1 MPQYLLRLPEDD
13 ALYVTLMKPKAM
25 AILFDDINVFC
36 VYSICGIG
44 HIEILLPFIT
54 TVWTRV
60 VLAIIRLTLLWP
72 R

>member
-44 HIEILLPFIT
+44 HIMRYYYHSLLLSGH
-54 TVWTRV
+54 VWS
-60 VLAIIRLTLLWP
+60 LQ
-72 R
+72 